1 MSIEV
6 ISGFIGLI
14 LTLLVFS
21 YLIGDNPLFRFA
33 IYLFIGVSSG
43 YAAFAAWQYVLWPK
57 LFSPFLLQF
66 GNITITQLILLA
78 VPLVLSLSLLAKL
91 SPRTSSMGNFA
102 MAVLVGVGAATAVGG
117 ALMGTLVPQ
126 AAAAMNEFDI
136 GSVTGAA
143 ILTRLV
149 QATIMFFG
157 TIPQELTVYGPA
169 PVADELIESAVCYF
183 LDNPKSKINK
193 VYFLAYTEQDL
204 QICLSKL
211 DRDSRLKALKP
222 TSRTSSVKPSAKP
235 KRVVVTLKRK
245 RG

>member
-57 LFSPFLLQF
+57 LFSPFFSQPGSL
-66 GNITITQLILLA
+66 NQLILLA

-143 ILTRLV
+143 ILTRLI
-149 QATIMFFG
+149 QAAIMFFG
-157 TIPQELTVYGPA
+157 TILTLAAFHFTTGRA
-169 PVADELIESAVCYF
+169 PDGSPKKSGF
-183 LDNPKSKINK
+183 LDGLGQAGRVFISITLGVLFAG
-193 VYFLAYTEQDL
+193 VYVASLTAMIER
-204 QICLSKL
+204 LS
-211 DRDSRLKALKP
+211 
-222 TSRTSSVKPSAKP
+222 
-235 KRVVVTLKRK
+235 TLIHFTRQLI
-245 RG
+245 GL